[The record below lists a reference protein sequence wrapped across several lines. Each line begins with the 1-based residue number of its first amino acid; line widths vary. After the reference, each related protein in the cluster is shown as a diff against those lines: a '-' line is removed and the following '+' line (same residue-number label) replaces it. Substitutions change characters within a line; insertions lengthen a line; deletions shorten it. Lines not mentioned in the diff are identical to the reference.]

1 MKPRK
6 EEPKCFHGFEHA
18 NDGQCYLKTEASTFA
33 TAFAKCWAGWP
44 IQPEILEPK
53 SLSYWFQNSRDGIY
67 KIQSTA
73 SGFVWLP
80 FRHFNKDTPLLNP
93 PWSWNAVSN
102 RWVHQVNELDIRAD
116 NNSDGEEL
124 CAAYDLTRNRMVTR
138 SCQDYL
144 PMICSRPALPP
155 NISSIISSQPD
166 HTGEYFCEQG
176 WITHFLVMDAGMCYR
191 RFTLKE
197 AVDADGAQQFCI
209 KQGGHL
215 AVAPTHNMRIALE
228 QVYGF
233 FNNQSIVD
241 SWIGLRNR
249 GEHPVTFNWVNQTAG
264 VSTSTALNWQPYQEF
279 GSGYGV
285 STGLTRAWWNWP
297 RETKIWGVLCQKT
310 VSDWQD
316 GIGLQLEKL
325 SVNEYAL
332 VFTYDQ
338 RHYGP
343 PGEQYSHVSKT
354 FWQSDFDVICHF
366 NNYAMHFRF
375 PLDRQ
380 YYRVLVPG
388 SMGSGRLICEGWL
401 NRPTLR
407 FQSNTVIHR
416 PTYDYDSEEYKPYP

>member
-1 MKPRK
+1 
-6 EEPKCFHGFEHA
+6 
-18 NDGQCYLKTEASTFA
+18 
-33 TAFAKCWAGWP
+33 
-44 IQPEILEPK
+44 
-53 SLSYWFQNSRDGIY
+53 
-67 KIQSTA
+67 
-73 SGFVWLP
+73 
-80 FRHFNKDTPLLNP
+80 
-93 PWSWNAVSN
+93 
-102 RWVHQVNELDIRAD
+102 
-116 NNSDGEEL
+116 
-124 CAAYDLTRNRMVTR
+124 
-138 SCQDYL
+138 
-144 PMICSRPALPP
+144 
-155 NISSIISSQPD
+155 
-166 HTGEYFCEQG
+166 
-176 WITHFLVMDAGMCYR
+176 MDAGMCYR

-249 GEHPVTFNWVNQTAG
+249 GEQPVTFNWVNQTAG

-338 RHYGP
+338 RNYSP
-343 PGEQYSHVSKT
+343 PGKQYSHESKT

-366 NNYAMHFRF
+366 NHYAMHFRF

-380 YYRVLVPG
+380 YYRVLVPR

-401 NRPTLR
+401 NRPTFR
-407 FQSNTVIHR
+407 FQSNMVIHR
-416 PTYDYDSEEYKPYP
+416 PTYDYDSEQYRPYP